1 MPTSDNWMQ
10 FVARADEVY
19 VEQAVEEKRQRLAAA
34 DQFYTG
40 THDLLPPVPLSNV
53 ASSSSSDLFVGEIE
67 DIAFGFSETLSKFV
81 VHKSRVSHVGGP
93 WPFFRIDRI
102 WNLPCLRYFNCR
114 SYQRPISCSPDIFS
128 GYPFLERV
136 ETFDN
141 MREYDPLAIEYGQ
154 PAALHRLRGLNFQG
168 HSALQF
174 HPGTLHTTG
183 NLESLQLGMCPFND
197 DVNHFIPEAGY
208 TMSPHSYVPVIA
220 STTTL
225 QRPIWT
231 WDWFLPRVISIELS
245 ATFAYTFQFK
255 MLLGCP
261 NIAMISLTISSNI
274 PAHQRQLTT
283 FNFEVPVTETE
294 GIEQLEQD
302 APISPRQMT
311 LPTLKSVLLI
321 GNWEFSDEWIQ
332 ILLHQVGF

>member
-1 MPTSDNWMQ
+1 
-10 FVARADEVY
+10 
-19 VEQAVEEKRQRLAAA
+19 
-34 DQFYTG
+34 
-40 THDLLPPVPLSNV
+40 
-53 ASSSSSDLFVGEIE
+53 
-67 DIAFGFSETLSKFV
+67 
-81 VHKSRVSHVGGP
+81 
-93 WPFFRIDRI
+93 
-102 WNLPCLRYFNCR
+102 
-114 SYQRPISCSPDIFS
+114 
-128 GYPFLERV
+128 
-136 ETFDN
+136 
-141 MREYDPLAIEYGQ
+141 
-154 PAALHRLRGLNFQG
+154 
-168 HSALQF
+168 
-174 HPGTLHTTG
+174 
-183 NLESLQLGMCPFND
+183 
-197 DVNHFIPEAGY
+197 
-208 TMSPHSYVPVIA
+208 MSPHSYVPAIA